1 MLLRMCR
8 LTQPWNV
15 SAPAQAAGLAAL
27 DCPAWPENARVLFR
41 EEKPRLAEQLTRLG
55 FVVLPGD
62 ANYLFFSGAPGLYER
77 LRAGGVLIRDCANY
91 RGLQPGDCRIA
102 VRTRAENGE
111 LIRIMEEALGV

>member
-27 DCPAWPENARVLFR
+27 DCPAWPENARALFR
-41 EEKPRLAEQLTRLG
+41 EEKPYLAEQLTRLG
-55 FVVLPGD
+55 FTVLPGD
-62 ANYLFFSGAPGLYER
+62 ANFLFFSGAPGLYETLLSR
-77 LRAGGVLIRDCANY
+77 GVLIRDCANY

-102 VRTRAENGE
+102 VRTRRENE
-111 LIRIMEEALGV
+111 ALMKAIEEAWHV